1 MLKNTLFFGLL
12 LNIFLVSCTPSK
24 RLLSDPYAAA
34 IEAHRESYKQN
45 FLNAANSPL
54 DKKGVRKLVFY
65 PADSVFKIEGKFT
78 KTSNAKPFDLPTSNG
93 KMKQYVEYGKITL
106 SIRDTVCTLTIY
118 QSLQLRTMPQYKD
131 YLFLP
136 FKDFTNGES
145 TYGGGRY
152 LDFKMSDIQE
162 NQTIIIDFNKAYN
175 PYCAYSDGYSCP
187 IPPSE
192 NHLQVFIEAGEK
204 NIKDY

>member
-1 MLKNTLFFGLL
+1 
-12 LNIFLVSCTPSK
+12 
-24 RLLSDPYAAA
+24 
-34 IEAHRESYKQN
+34 
-45 FLNAANSPL
+45 
-54 DKKGVRKLVFY
+54 
-65 PADSVFKIEGKFT
+65 
-78 KTSNAKPFDLPTSNG
+78 
-93 KMKQYVEYGKITL
+93 
-106 SIRDTVCTLTIY
+106 
-118 QSLQLRTMPQYKD
+118 MPQYKD
-131 YLFLP
+131 YLYLP

-204 NIKDY
+204 NIKDH